1 MPIRIA
7 SLSPQ
12 LHKNGARLHQIM
24 ASRIKLHGADHPP
37 SEAEVTLREE
47 RHLLKLAKAERL
59 KQAGA
64 PKVKPVKVAKAPKA
78 AKAAKAPKAP
88 KEAKAA
94 KTAKGNKPSRA
105 EKLTKKAENAEAA
118 KKATKKSAKT

>member
-7 SLSPQ
+7 SMNPQ
-12 LHKNGARLHQIM
+12 LHKNGARLHQVM
-24 ASRIKLHGADHPP
+24 ASRIRLHGADHPP
-37 SEAEVTLREE
+37 TEEETVLREE

-59 KQAGA
+59 KVAGA
-64 PKVKPVKVAKAPKA
+64 PKAKPVKAVKAPKAPKAPKPPKAPKA
-78 AKAAKAPKAP
+78 AK
-88 KEAKAA
+88 EAKAG
-94 KTAKGNKPSRA
+94 KSNKPSRA

>member
-7 SLSPQ
+7 SLNPQ

-24 ASRIKLHGADHPP
+24 AARVQLHGADHPP
-37 SEAEVTLREE
+37 FEAEVTLREE

-64 PKVKPVKVAKAPKA
+64 PKAKPVKVAKAPKA
-78 AKAAKAPKAP
+78 PKALKAPKAP
-88 KEAKAA
+88 KEAKEA
-94 KTAKGNKPSRA
+94 KAGKAKPSRA

>member
-1 MPIRIA
+1 MPIRTA
-7 SLSPQ
+7 SLNPQ

-24 ASRIKLHGADHPP
+24 AARVQLHGADHPP

-47 RHLLKLAKAERL
+47 RNVLKLAKAERL

-64 PKVKPVKVAKAPKA
+64 PKVKLVKV
-78 AKAAKAPKAP
+78 AKAPKAP
-88 KEAKAA
+88 KEAKEA
-94 KTAKGNKPSRA
+94 KAGKAKPSRA